1 MSEFGTINKQLLG
14 ITDED
19 IKEVDASEAEVVS
32 RVLMSRMKDIVV
44 TFRADG
50 ITFNTTCIRSIEG
63 VVHIQMMVDRSLH
76 RLYVAPAE
84 EFDKDSYRWCTVK
97 DGKRTSRKITGRDF
111 GDRIYKMMG
120 WNKGY
125 SYRVTGYPAVQVDSE
140 GEYLLVFELDEF
152 DNNLLTEKGLLLA
165 GVEDEDLGD
174 KAQQIHADIEK
185 ERIRK
190 EKAREEARATG
201 KRRRGRRKKGYH
213 QEIEDGAFG
222 TAKKDH
228 VDRVQVKPLDEL
240 ELLGSIDEAG
250 VSSESPITPES
261 PTEPV
266 NSTTLTEPV
275 TATTFVTTIEPAQM
289 EIVPS

>member
-1 MSEFGTINKQLLG
+1 MIKRKVISRQLPLL
-14 ITDED
+14 ILWLM
-19 IKEVDASEAEVVS
+19 ASFLLWNF
-32 RVLMSRMKDIVV
+32 VL
-44 TFRADG
+44 
-50 ITFNTTCIRSIEG
+50 
-63 VVHIQMMVDRSLH
+63 
-76 RLYVAPAE
+76 
-84 EFDKDSYRWCTVK
+84 
-97 DGKRTSRKITGRDF
+97 
-111 GDRIYKMMG
+111 
-120 WNKGY
+120 
-125 SYRVTGYPAVQVDSE
+125 
-140 GEYLLVFELDEF
+140 
-152 DNNLLTEKGLLLA
+152 NLLTEKGLLLA

-250 VSSESPITPES
+250 ASSESPITPES

-266 NSTTLTEPV
+266 NSTTPTEHV